1 MATLG
6 TFASGQILTAA
17 ELNAIGT
24 WTSYTPTIT
33 GVTAGNATVAASY
46 IELNQIVFFQ
56 VRWIFGSTSA
66 VTGPVT
72 ITYPVTANNLYQAAA
87 GVNVYLEDSSAAADF
102 VGVAYP
108 DTTAR
113 FEVRAAN
120 ASTTYLGATA
130 LTSAIPFTWA
140 TGDVILA
147 SGFYRK

>member
-1 MATLG
+1 MAVLG

-33 GVTAGNATVAASY
+33 GLAGGTTTASY
-46 IELNQIVFFQ
+46 IELNEIVFFQ
-56 VRWIFGSTSA
+56 VRWSFGTS

-72 ITYPVTANNLYQAAA
+72 ITYPVTAGNLYQAAT
-87 GVNVYLEDSSAAADF
+87 GVNVFLEDSSTATDY

-113 FEVRAAN
+113 FEVRVAN
-120 ASTTYLGATA
+120 SSATYVSATA

-140 TGDVILA
+140 SGDVILA
-147 SGFYRK
+147 VGMYRKA